1 MARKS
6 KKKGFVLRLPK
17 TPKSWVLSFFAVMG
31 SLFIVYVLI
40 NMLVDYRRMS
50 LVKSDLDEAYALLQ
64 KEGFVLEKNDGCYR
78 TQVVF
83 GSGAKICETS
93 ITGTEKIDPQYDTD
107 EKKAAWANERQGEFL
122 ELINSLNVFQSNS
135 EVSKV
140 KIPGSGNGGRYSGH
154 IKTSIACGAGVY
166 YIDTDNSLRFRLGC
180 RTTPWFARTFD
191 NGKFA
196 W

>member
-6 KKKGFVLRLPK
+6 KKKGFVLHLPK
-17 TPKSWVLSFFAVMG
+17 TPKAWVLSLIAVIG
-31 SLFIVYVLI
+31 GLFIVYVLI
-40 NMLVDYRRMS
+40 NMLVDYRRLS

-107 EKKAAWANERQGEFL
+107 EKKAAWINERNKLFLGKIDSLGKFDSSGEPW
-122 ELINSLNVFQSNS
+122 II
-135 EVSKV
+135 
-140 KIPGSGNGGRYSGH
+140 KIPGNNLGGRYSGH
-154 IKTSIACGAGVY
+154 LKSGVACGAGTNY
-166 YIDTDNSLRFRLGC
+166 QQADNTIALRLGC

>member
-6 KKKGFVLRLPK
+6 KNKGFALHLPK
-17 TPKSWVLSFFAVMG
+17 TPKSWVLSLIAVIG
-31 SLFIVYVLI
+31 GLFIVYVLI
-40 NMLVDYRRMS
+40 NMLVDYQRLS

-93 ITGTEKIDPQYDTD
+93 ITGTEKIDPQYDTN
-107 EKKAAWANERQGEFL
+107 EKKATWANERNDKFL
-122 ELINSLNVFQSNS
+122 SVIQTLGKFDSSRDSWVI
-135 EVSKV
+135 
-140 KIPGSGNGGRYSGH
+140 KIPGNSLGGRYSGH
-154 IKTSIACGAGVY
+154 LKSGVACGAGADY
-166 YIDTDNSLRFRLGC
+166 MKDDNSLSYRLGC

-191 NGKFA
+191 NGKFS